1 MEGCY
6 PERQRLQ
13 SQRRNLAIICK
24 SCKFGLMRNAKYS
37 GVYSGKSLTR
47 SPDGK
52 SLKRFYFVWDLGNS
66 CYAAQALDNSFTPV
80 EKPRLLSAAQLKAS
94 LKLEPGILA
103 TPLSTPDF
111 RSAGSDTRNRS
122 EATELTD
129 ASIHELEKARK
140 AKQVETDMRN
150 NFDKAIR
157 ALSRPRD
164 RKGALAA
171 LNQLA
176 ETTEGIVPAHK
187 HMFRDFGVSLRKKS
201 LPELALT
208 CAKRTLELAP
218 NDDHAHF
225 NMARLLGI
233 LGLYDEA
240 EAHMQK
246 AMKLDRTEKIYP
258 RMLEWLRNERDQ

>member
-1 MEGCY
+1 MHN
-6 PERQRLQ
+6 P
-13 SQRRNLAIICK
+13 
-24 SCKFGLMRNAKYS
+24 KYS
-37 GVYSGKSLTR
+37 GVYSGKSLIKGA
-47 SPDGK
+47 DGK
-52 SLKRFYFVWDLGNS
+52 SSKRFYFVWDLGNA
-66 CYAAQALDNSFTPV
+66 CFAAQALDNSFSPI
-80 EKPRLLSAAQLKAS
+80 EKPRLLSAAQLKAN
-94 LKLEPGILA
+94 LRLEPGILA
-103 TPLSTPDF
+103 APISTPDF
-111 RSAGSDTRNRS
+111 RASRPAGRESS

-129 ASIHELEKARK
+129 ASILELEKARK
-140 AKQVETDMRN
+140 AKQVEMDMRN

-171 LNQLA
+171 LGQIA

-208 CAKRTLELAP
+208 CARRTLELAP

-233 LGLYDEA
+233 LGMYDEA
-240 EAHMQK
+240 EAHVQT
-246 AMKLDRTEKIYP
+246 AMKLDRTETVYP
-258 RMLEWLRNERDQ
+258 KLLAWLRNKRDN